1 MKMVNIKKTALNHI
15 HRALGGNMV
24 EFAGWDMPI
33 WYTSIIDEHM
43 AVRNSVGIFDVSHMG
58 DITIKGKGTMDFLS
72 KIFTNDPR
80 RCAVGD
86 MRYTHLCNE
95 KGQVM
100 DDMIMYKY
108 ADDHF
113 FVVPNGATADMVW
126 AWFQKHAKGFK
137 VEMKNTTVDWYCI
150 AVQGPHGFETVQKL
164 TKEDLSPMKFFSFRE
179 VDLGVGDKVMT
190 CRSGYT
196 GEDGFE
202 LVGPNKF
209 AEPLWKKLMAA
220 GKEFGIK
227 PIGLGARDT
236 LRLEKGFLLSGSDF
250 HNDRTPLECG
260 VGWAV
265 KLDHDFIGKG
275 PIEKQKQKDDYGRF
289 RGFICTEPGI
299 PRHGCKIEVNGK
311 EIGPVTSGTM
321 SPVLKKG
328 IALGFVPK
336 QYMAAGTKV
345 DIIVRDKKIK
355 AEIHDFPM
363 VPDNKK

>member
-1 MKMVNIKKTALNHI
+1 MAEIKKTALNHI
-15 HRALGGNMV
+15 HHKIGGNMV

-58 DITIKGKGTMDFLS
+58 DVTITGKDTIKFLQ
-72 KIFTNDPR
+72 KIFTNDAA
-80 RCAVGD
+80 RCEVWD

-108 ADDHF
+108 SDDHF
-113 FVVPNGATADMVW
+113 FVVPNGATAEMVFK
-126 AWFQKHAKGFK
+126 WFKKQSKGFDVK
-137 VEMKNTTVDWYCI
+137 LTDTTRDWFCI
-150 AVQGPHGFETVQKL
+150 AVQGPKGFATVQEL
-164 TKEDLSPMKFFSFRE
+164 TKEDLKPMKFFSFRE
-179 VDLGVGDKVMT
+179 VDLGVGQKIMT

-209 AEPLWKKLMAA
+209 AEPLWNKLMEA
-220 GKEFGIK
+220 GKKFGIK

-260 VGWAV
+260 VEWAV
-265 KLDHDFIGKG
+265 KLDHEFIGKG
-275 PIEKQKQKDDYGRF
+275 PIEKQKAKDDYPRF
-289 RGFICTEPGI
+289 RGFICLEPGI

-311 EIGPVTSGTM
+311 EIGPITSGTM

-336 QYMAAGTKV
+336 QYKEPGTKV
-345 DIIVRDKKIK
+345 DIVIRDKRVK
-355 AEIHDFPM
+355 AEVVKPPM
-363 VPDNKK
+363 VPDRK